1 MPFGIGYHPAFAV
14 PFDDKHTLSDYE
26 LRFEKME
33 SPLCINNLP
42 HGLMHGNFYYLGSNI
57 IALPITKELF
67 ANDSHCMTNLSSGTL
82 GIYEKDTGRAVVCD
96 IRDFPYTLL
105 WSKPGF
111 DPRFVCIEPLGG
123 HGSRNVA
130 TTRAAGSYQTT
141 DRKSTRLN
149 SSHPSSSRMPSSA

>member
-1 MPFGIGYHPAFAV
+1 MKSTSTRSCTFPPRL
-14 PFDDKHTLSDYE
+14 DDYE

-111 DPRFVCIEPLGG
+111 DPRFVCIEPWHSLPAAEADGP
-123 HGSRNVA
+123 SWRK
-130 TTRAAGSYQTT
+130 RAAAAILAPGESWQTT
-141 DRKSTRLN
+141 LRTTFDR
-149 SSHPSSSRMPSSA
+149 